1 MSHWRDRAACRGLT
15 IDLFFPDNPNQT
27 REARQVCADCPV
39 RDNCLKLALEM
50 EPGEDRSGVFGATT
64 PRQRRKLRQTKPE
77 MIRWNRNKLTYE
89 VGAFLRWDPDR
100 QRYVTVD

>member
-1 MSHWRDRAACRGLT
+1 
-15 IDLFFPDNPNQT
+15 
-27 REARQVCADCPV
+27 
-39 RDNCLKLALEM
+39 
-50 EPGEDRSGVFGATT
+50 
-64 PRQRRKLRQTKPE
+64 